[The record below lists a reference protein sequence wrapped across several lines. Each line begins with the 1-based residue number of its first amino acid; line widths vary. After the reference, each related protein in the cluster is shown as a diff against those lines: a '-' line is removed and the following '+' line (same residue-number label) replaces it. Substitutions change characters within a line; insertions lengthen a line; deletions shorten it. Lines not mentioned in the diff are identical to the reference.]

1 MVYLLVLAAGMLLA
15 CAQGNDIA
23 DDSPNQGFLSK
34 YMSFESDA
42 SKATLGD
49 YKKFVTPGL
58 NPTKHGGGSDLLSH
72 RHGLATD
79 DSQHV
84 FDLQKIA
91 DEEEEKAVQK
101 LLANHSNMK
110 LPMQLS
116 AIGVAYLALLAMLRV
131 RMRRGT
137 TAAAGN
143 ILELKT
149 QESSVRGQVGWS
161 QQSSKN
167 SRPLTL
173 AMASEGN
180 TPVAEAPEVKAAPAA
195 EMDFGDQAAPDNTPE
210 EEPEKEKP
218 QLTERQKEIAR
229 LRAAETFMEKDTGK
243 FQCRVCEL
251 EYDPEQ
257 GNAKTGIAPGTQF
270 QDIQSNWRCPQCRA
284 SKDSFSPMTIT
295 IAGFAENQGYGFG
308 GNSLT
313 EDDKNLLIF
322 GGIGFFF
329 VLLLSGY
336 LLT

>member
-15 CAQGNDIA
+15 SAQVNDIA

-34 YMSFESDA
+34 YMSFQSDA

-49 YKKFVTPGL
+49 YKKFVTAGL
-58 NPTKHGGGSDLLSH
+58 NPTKHRGGPDLLSH
-72 RHGLATD
+72 HSGPTGHGPATD

-149 QESSVRGQVGWS
+149 QETSIRGQVGWS
-161 QQSSKN
+161 QQSSQN

-180 TPVAEAPEVKAAPAA
+180 TPVVEAPEGTAAPAA
-195 EMDFGDQAAPDNTPE
+195 EVGDQAPPDNAPE
-210 EEPEKEKP
+210 EPQKPE
-218 QLTERQKEIAR
+218 LTERQKEIAR

-257 GNAKTGIAPGTQF
+257 GNPKTGIAPGTQF
-270 QDIQSNWRCPQCRA
+270 TDIQSNWRCPQCRA

-308 GNSLT
+308 GNSMT
-313 EDDKNLLIF
+313 EGDKNLAIF

-329 VLLLSGY
+329 VLFLSGY